1 MIYIF
6 GEWHDNITDCLK
18 FETGANTILI
28 EDYLYDL
35 MRKTDVFLD
44 IYIEIFSYKNGE
56 YGPYGLYVPGRTE
69 ELFKKFRKCIQYNTR
84 WDTSC
89 QLARVHYFDIR
100 ANDIDHITVQI
111 EENKINILWFKKQ
124 LDYIILNHK
133 DDAVIHLKYLL
144 IFYPKIIILLTQLVE
159 DNKEKLC
166 EFMKKQ
172 LEENPYIKK
181 ELDKI
186 NNKKLKPFILNFFG
200 KLVCK
205 ELLEIIPN
213 IKVHILKIINY
224 QKNSDDVLLDS
235 MNTITNY
242 LGTTLI
248 HFADVYLIARVFKDF
263 DMKKKKDKSYFDQ
276 PNRAHNIIIYC
287 GNSHANNYRDFLSS
301 MGFHDIDH
309 TGNLREKPQKRIFN
323 TPKNCVDM
331 RKIKQPFFSYSNLPT
346 TPKIIPK
353 MK

>member
-1 MIYIF
+1 M
-6 GEWHDNITDCLK
+6 E
-18 FETGANTILI
+18 
-28 EDYLYDL
+28 
-35 MRKTDVFLD
+35 
-44 IYIEIFSYKNGE
+44 
-56 YGPYGLYVPGRTE
+56 
-69 ELFKKFRKCIQYNTR
+69 
-84 WDTSC
+84 
-89 QLARVHYFDIR
+89 
-100 ANDIDHITVQI
+100 
-111 EENKINILWFKKQ
+111 
-124 LDYIILNHK
+124 
-133 DDAVIHLKYLL
+133 
-144 IFYPKIIILLTQLVE
+144 
-159 DNKEKLC
+159 
-166 EFMKKQ
+166 KQ